1 MVGKVGKLDFNTDSR
16 ARGRFAR
23 MVVNVSLD
31 KLLVSQVLIN
41 GPLQRIEYEYLPT
54 VCFSCGCYGHMKEL
68 CSSKVII
75 PGADFEGKSSGKG
88 DQTIISAPVGKE
100 STDANDAYGPW
111 MLVERRSRC
120 NSRDARK
127 ISAENLRNLAGSIS
141 LIEKSGQDSSM
152 GHRKSVGHKLI
163 VGAKEPNGKGKS
175 GHGFVSAGVFQVQR
189 VKGAILCKPMENVQ
203 PNSLGDMGE
212 GQATEVG
219 GGFADTGVRIIG
231 GKFNGRQRGKKL
243 NRTIRDRGN
252 IFKNS
257 STQVPLHE
265 SMRNLVESL
274 QDAPDDGRKESGNLL
289 KPRVC
294 GRKTD
299 EVIDKLGF
307 QYSHRVEAVEFS
319 GGIWIS
325 WKNTVNLEVIRNHPQ
340 FILVRICSSVS
351 SQYVF
356 IAFVYGSPNW
366 RKRRLLWEQ
375 LKTTIPS
382 A

>member
-127 ISAENLRNLAGSIS
+127 ISAENLRNLAGKSRFNVLDSLNETENFQGETREGDLNNSTNQAGNFIS
-141 LIEKSGQDSSM
+141 LN
-152 GHRKSVGHKLI
+152 L
-163 VGAKEPNGKGKS
+163 VGANK
-175 GHGFVSAGVFQVQR
+175 
-189 VKGAILCKPMENVQ
+189 
-203 PNSLGDMGE
+203 
-212 GQATEVG
+212 
-219 GGFADTGVRIIG
+219 
-231 GKFNGRQRGKKL
+231 
-243 NRTIRDRGN
+243 
-252 IFKNS
+252 
-257 STQVPLHE
+257 
-265 SMRNLVESL
+265 
-274 QDAPDDGRKESGNLL
+274 APFR
-289 KPRVC
+289 
-294 GRKTD
+294 
-299 EVIDKLGF
+299 
-307 QYSHRVEAVEFS
+307 
-319 GGIWIS
+319 
-325 WKNTVNLEVIRNHPQ
+325 
-340 FILVRICSSVS
+340 
-351 SQYVF
+351 
-356 IAFVYGSPNW
+356 
-366 RKRRLLWEQ
+366 
-375 LKTTIPS
+375 
-382 A
+382 